1 MKILPKLYKNKSN
14 IPNKNQ
20 EKVSIGKAEEIENV
34 VVNENVDKQISNI
47 FNSPKYVY
55 KSDVKIIKKD
65 GTELKKTIIGRTNN
79 SIITIDDE
87 LINVND
93 ILEISFLN

>member
-1 MKILPKLYKNKSN
+1 MKKLPKLYKNQNN
-14 IPNKNQ
+14 IPNNNQ
-20 EKVSIGKAEEIENV
+20 EKMSIGKFEEEINLNEENV
-34 VVNENVDKQISNI
+34 NKKISNI

-55 KSDVKIIKKD
+55 KADVKIIKKD
-65 GTELKKTIIGRTNN
+65 GEELKKTIIGRTNN

-93 ILEISFLN
+93 IVEINFLN